1 MKIMLSG
8 IFEDK
13 PIFRKILILGGISAI
28 SSIILLMTGAVVVRF
43 VYGIDVLGDAN
54 SLSDLSNKTVM
65 NAMRILQVFSTGLGM
80 FLIPALIAALVFDK
94 KPASYLMI
102 DRMPGIQ
109 TFLLTIALVFA
120 LMPLI
125 NMIYALNQQLILPDF
140 LAGAEAWIKQ
150 KEDEMAKLTEAFLK
164 MENAGD
170 LIANILVIGVITA
183 IAEEFLFR
191 GVIQKL
197 FMQLTGNIHVAI
209 LLTSILFSA
218 IHVQFYGFFPR
229 LMLGMLFGY
238 LLVWSGSLWVP
249 VAGHMINNTGA
260 VIFAWYASKHELTFN
275 HETIGSQSGEWW
287 MVLLSLAG
295 SAYFCYRIY
304 VLNKSRGVA

>member
-1 MKIMLSG
+1 MLSG

-94 KPASYLMI
+94 KPATYLMV

-229 LMLGMLFGY
+229 LLTRNAVRIFTCMEWQLM
-238 LLVWSGSLWVP
+238 GSRCRP
-249 VAGHMINNTGA
+249 HD
-260 VIFAWYASKHELTFN
+260 
-275 HETIGSQSGEWW
+275 Q
-287 MVLLSLAG
+287 
-295 SAYFCYRIY
+295 
-304 VLNKSRGVA
+304 

>member
-1 MKIMLSG
+1 M
-8 IFEDK
+8 
-13 PIFRKILILGGISAI
+13 
-28 SSIILLMTGAVVVRF
+28 
-43 VYGIDVLGDAN
+43 
-54 SLSDLSNKTVM
+54 
-65 NAMRILQVFSTGLGM
+65 
-80 FLIPALIAALVFDK
+80 
-94 KPASYLMI
+94 
-102 DRMPGIQ
+102 
-109 TFLLTIALVFA
+109 
-120 LMPLI
+120 
-125 NMIYALNQQLILPDF
+125 PDF

-197 FMQLTGNIHVAI
+197 FLQLTGNIHVAI

-229 LMLGMLFGY
+229 LLLGMLFGY

-287 MVLLSLAG
+287 MVLLSVAG